1 MLTVR
6 VGKAKMGRR
15 QNKRQTVL
23 ICTSMLVLV
32 VVLITVVLQ
41 KYSDSFTADW
51 RRSLSEGFS
60 ISRQTSKPT
69 SKPSAGSCVTEKNCP
84 GDHFSFLI
92 RSGAANVVPPK
103 ICIQN
108 NLVLGGVIN
117 NAGYG
122 INVVILNGK
131 TGEVIKTGHFDM
143 YSGKVKPL
151 IELLKSIEKGS
162 IVLMASY
169 DEPSSKLTED
179 ARKLIAE
186 LGSSVVQ
193 SLGFRDNWVF
203 VGGKGATVKSN
214 FEKYLKNDN
223 MKNKYEN
230 WPELIE
236 LTGCIPKYLD

>member
-1 MLTVR
+1 MLQDQYD
-6 VGKAKMGRR
+6 KAG
-15 QNKRQTVL
+15 
-23 ICTSMLVLV
+23 S
-32 VVLITVVLQ
+32 
-41 KYSDSFTADW
+41 SFYLSLRSTAD
-51 RRSLSEGFS
+51 S
-60 ISRQTSKPT
+60 
-69 SKPSAGSCVTEKNCP
+69 KNCP

>member
-1 MLTVR
+1 SVCFCPS
-6 VGKAKMGRR
+6 A
-15 QNKRQTVL
+15 VL

-41 KYSDSFTADW
+41 KYSDSFTGTTFLMNQVFIVLLTCSFKAALCDFNI
-51 RRSLSEGFS
+51 SL
-60 ISRQTSKPT
+60 TP
-69 SKPSAGSCVTEKNCP
+69 KNCP

-122 INVVILNGK
+122 INVVILNG
-131 TGEVIKTGHFDM
+131 E
-143 YSGKVKPL
+143 KVKPL